1 MQCTMG
7 MFFKQRPDF
16 IRSVL
21 HVGGRGEEITIFY
34 NDILM
39 RKIELE
45 YIYHNEMQNQL
56 FKSGSINRN
65 FLTFLHQ
72 ENT

>member
-21 HVGGRGEEITIFY
+21 HVEERGEEITIFY

-39 RKIELE
+39 RKIELRVFT
-45 YIYHNEMQNQL
+45 II
-56 FKSGSINRN
+56 KSKMN
-65 FLTFLHQ
+65 FSSLVP
-72 ENT
+72 